1 MAVDFYDTQAESS
14 LISTLFFHPD
24 FALHSGYLKAS
35 YFYNKENGC
44 LYWAVNEL
52 LNKGIEN
59 IDTINISNILASNPA
74 VAQLMRSKNIESLEE
89 YFQLSQVMSR
99 DTLEEYKA
107 LADTIVTLAYKRDT
121 VATLA
126 KLNEMFSSKQM
137 SIMSMNNTLYG
148 SFDKLTENY
157 IVDGEIKTFGE
168 VAKESYADI
177 CSRRNETGFT
187 GLPSKFQRINNYFTY
202 EKGELILI
210 KARMKMGKSAF
221 LMNEALHKIKCKVP
235 TVYFDTDMNDRLFTI
250 RVLANISG
258 VDQKKVKDGNMS
270 AKEQAE
276 VDKALKLLEEA
287 PFVHIYD
294 PAWDKNKVITTCKI
308 LQRRMDLQFVVF
320 DYIKSNTT
328 SSSEQYNEL
337 GEMCDFLHNK
347 IAGEL
352 DLAVLAAAQLN
363 RQNMVADSDKIERY
377 VSVSCEWRKKTPEEI
392 ETDGSASGNC
402 RLSVDLNRLGECMS
416 EGEYA
421 DFQFNGNSMQIYEA
435 KAHTGDSEFD
445 F

>member
-1 MAVDFYDTQAESS
+1 MAVEFYDTQAESS

-24 FALHSGYLKAS
+24 YALHSQYLKAS

-74 VAQLMRSKNIESLEE
+74 VAQVMRNKNIENLEE

-107 LADTIVTLAYKRDT
+107 LADTIVTLAYKRD
-121 VATLA
+121 VLGTLD
-126 KLNEMFSSKQM
+126 KLHETFTSKQ
-137 SIMSMNNTLYG
+137 IPIIPMNNLLYN
-148 SFDKLTENY
+148 SFDKLTETY
-157 IVDGEIKTFGE
+157 IVEGEIKSFGE
-168 VAKESYADI
+168 VAEDAYADI

-187 GLPSKFQRINNYFTY
+187 GLPSKFQRINGYFTY

-221 LMNEALHKIKCKVP
+221 LMNEALHKIRNKVP
-235 TVYFDTDMNDRLFTI
+235 TVYFDTEMNDRLFTI
-250 RVLANISG
+250 RVLANLSG
-258 VDQKKVKDGNMS
+258 VDQKKVKDGNMTS
-270 AKEQAE
+270 QEQAE
-276 VDKALKLLEEA
+276 VSKALRFLKDA

-294 PAWDKNKVITTCKI
+294 PAWDKNKVISTCKI

-328 SSSEQYNEL
+328 NSSEQYNEL

-392 ETDGSASGNC
+392 EADGSACGNS
-402 RLSVDLNRLGECMS
+402 RLSVDLNRLGECMGD
-416 EGEYA
+416 GEYA
-421 DFQFNGNSMQIYEA
+421 DFQFNGNCMQIYEA
-435 KAHTGDSEFD
+435 KAHTGVSEFD